1 MRTIGLLAA
10 SFAVPAA
17 AFAWDSNVDNV
28 KFTGETVLFQGTE
41 WAESTEIL
49 GIAKVGISVDTS
61 AKLTVDMNAHSEMSW
76 PTALTHKWEGV
87 TNGGEAKLDATAT
100 VNVQLINA
108 DTNST
113 IISLPITGYAWQGID
128 KFNTLLL
135 PGGENVANIDIFP
148 TDLIMLDWTF
158 DNALSGL
165 LEGVDITVG
174 ARLKPDVN
182 VNMSGTK
189 VTTEGI
195 DIATRTGTATLPL
208 PSTHNGKRTQTSAW
222 EGVANGF
229 FNLDTDVFITVEY
242 DSSGDGS
249 PEMTIPLNFTV
260 YTIEMAA
267 DTVKFPA
274 VTQAYTHPLPA
285 INVRST
291 VDFGDV
297 NVDEAKEIEI
307 PVQNLGAIDLEGDVT
322 YEGDSAFQIVG
333 TDSIL
338 VNGNA
343 TDVIVVEFAPEE
355 GEEFEGTLTFETN
368 DPMMPSVEVPVF
380 GSGVKPL
387 DADGDGDGNGDGD
400 LETRGCGCNTTPA
413 SAPFGL
419 FAAGLLGMMARR
431 RRKA

>member
-1 MRTIGLLAA
+1 V
-10 SFAVPAA
+10 SFAVPTIAM
-17 AFAWDSNVDNV
+17 AWDSTVDNV
-28 KFTGETVLFQGTE
+28 KFTGEATLFQGAE
-41 WAESTEIL
+41 YAESAEIL

-61 AKLTVDMNAHSEMSW
+61 AKLAVDMNAHSDLSW

-100 VNVQLINA
+100 VNVLLINA

-113 IISLPITGYAWQGID
+113 ILSLPITGYAWQGID

-135 PGGENVANIDIFP
+135 PGGDNVASIDIFP
-148 TDLIMLDWTF
+148 TDLITLDYTF
-158 DNALSGL
+158 DDALSGL
-165 LEGVDITVG
+165 GWDGWNITVG
-174 ARLKPDVN
+174 AKLKPDVQ
-182 VNMSGTK
+182 VDISGTK

-195 DIATRTGTATLPL
+195 DIATRNGTATLAL
-208 PSTHNGKRTQTSAW
+208 PSSHNGKRTQTSAW

-229 FNLDTDVFITVEY
+229 FNLDTDVFIVVES
-242 DSSGDGS
+242 DS
-249 PEMTIPLNFTV
+249 MTIPLNFTV
-260 YTIEMAA
+260 YTIEMAV
-267 DTVKFPA
+267 DTEKFGA
-274 VTQAYTHPLPA
+274 ITANYTHPLPA

-297 NVDEAKEIEI
+297 NVDETKEIEI

-322 YEGDSAFQIVG
+322 FDGDAAFQIVG

-380 GSGVKPL
+380 GAGVKPL
-387 DADGDGDGNGDGD
+387 DEDGDGDGLGDGD
-400 LETRGCGCNTTPA
+400 LETRGCGCDTTPA
-413 SAPFGL
+413 TAPFGL
-419 FAAGLLGMMARR
+419 FAASLLGMMARR